1 MYFTDHFLCFRDSAN
16 SVLIRWSVQWKVIFD
31 LFIVIPFLFLFTHLE
46 IMGQILGSPHWLE
59 SSVLKDWSSPILFR
73 EVKNV
78 SNQLLKN
85 LINRNYFPF
94 LFSRILE
101 RIYHYW
107 MLCNYWR
114 WLSYPDTQL
123 LTPLRVSLSEYLMK
137 WDLEMKQSFALCH
150 FVKILIIIP
159 LAVFFDCER
168 KRNMLATWEHSGEAR
183 KTKEKKKKKTGNVF
197 LGSLSYT

>member
-1 MYFTDHFLCFRDSAN
+1 MR
-16 SVLIRWSVQWKVIFD
+16 
-31 LFIVIPFLFLFTHLE
+31 
-46 IMGQILGSPHWLE
+46 QILGSPHWLK

-78 SNQLLKN
+78 SNQLFKN

-94 LFSRILE
+94 LFPRILE

-123 LTPLRVSLSEYLMK
+123 LTPLRVSLSKYLMK
-137 WDLEMKQSFALCH
+137 WDLETEQSFALCH
-150 FVKILIIIP
+150 FVKILIIFP
-159 LAVFFDCER
+159 LAVFFDSER
-168 KRNMLATWEHSGEAR
+168 KRNMLATWEHSGKVR
-183 KTKEKKKKKTGNVF
+183 KTKEKKQEISF
-197 LGSLSYT
+197 LVLWAIL